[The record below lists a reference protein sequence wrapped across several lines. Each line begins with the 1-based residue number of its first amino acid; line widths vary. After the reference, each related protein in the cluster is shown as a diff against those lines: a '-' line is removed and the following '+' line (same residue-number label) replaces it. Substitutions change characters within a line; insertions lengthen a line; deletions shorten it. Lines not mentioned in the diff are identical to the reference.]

1 MACRTEDTKVY
12 RVLFVC
18 LGNICRSP
26 AAEAILHRLGQER
39 GLEAHLFVDSAGIYG
54 GHVGNLPDPRMRAHA
69 ARRGYL
75 LEHRSRPITEEDFDH
90 FDLIIGMDD
99 RNIEDL
105 RDLSPDADS
114 WAKIHRM
121 TEYSRH
127 YGNDAVPDPYYS
139 GADGFECVLNLLED
153 ACEGL
158 LETLFG
164 EKRG

>member
-1 MACRTEDTKVY
+1 MACRRANTKDDG
-12 RVLFVC
+12 VLIES
-18 LGNICRSP
+18 LGNLCRSR
-26 AAEAILHRLGQER
+26 AAEAILHRLARER
-39 GLEAHLFVDSAGIYG
+39 GLEERLFVDSAGIYG
-54 GHVGNLPDPRMRAHA
+54 GHAGNLPDPRMRAHA

-75 LEHRSRPITEEDFDH
+75 LEHRSRPITEEDFDR

-164 EKRG
+164 EKRK